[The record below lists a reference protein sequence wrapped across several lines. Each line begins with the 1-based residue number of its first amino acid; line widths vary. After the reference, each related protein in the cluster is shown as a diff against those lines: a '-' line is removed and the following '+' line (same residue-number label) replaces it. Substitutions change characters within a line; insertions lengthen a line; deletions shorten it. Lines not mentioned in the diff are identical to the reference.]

1 MDISLLN
8 PFAHAVPK
16 SVDASISNANAACI
30 AFNHASAA
38 PALIPPGP
46 NGNAQTASETQDHR
60 RLHSLFAGHYL
71 AAGRLDGIVAIWDIE
86 TRSRLRWFDA
96 HIKQVTS
103 LAWSPHGRY
112 LASSSLDWN
121 VIVWDLG
128 LKTGATQPARK
139 RTIRFDAP
147 VLEVRFSPVSSLI
160 LLAVLETQQ
169 AYIIDLRRPKYT
181 LEQVPL
187 HTPQDEPNQAGPSET
202 TPNSTLPTTKAE
214 ESSPVPPYP
223 LPPDPLPA
231 ISLEPSAYSTA
242 VFTPDGKFIFA
253 GTSKGHLHVVDPQTG
268 KTISKLSATAPSGIR
283 ELAFDRTGSK
293 LLINATDRTIRTF
306 LVEYDYST
314 LSPDGQSTWPFPAP
328 ISSDPQHDNKA
339 IDNAPDHNMDVANP
353 ASEPEI
359 KHDIQ
364 SITTTAAATPVV
376 LMPVHKLIDLVNR
389 TPWNGIG
396 WSGHGGEYV
405 YAGAAH
411 KASHNIYIW
420 DMATG
425 TLEKVLQ
432 GPKDPLVDVD
442 WHPTRPVIAS
452 VCSTGAVHFWFSK
465 SEEAWSA
472 YAPQFQ
478 ELEENIQYEER
489 EEEFDLEDQDELSR
503 RKQDEEEALVDI
515 SGTFP
520 PSLLPPGMPLLTGLP
535 HSKMQDVDDDVKVR
549 RTKSDLLGAGEG
561 TGRANDG
568 NGVQVA
574 ARAAFTWRWVRTGGS
589 GSFEADDDIDPHFV
603 IPVQLED
610 GNSSSDGSSRSG

>member
-30 AFNHASAA
+30 AFNHPSAA
-38 PALIPPGP
+38 PALSAPVPSGH
-46 NGNAQTASETQDHR
+46 AQTGSDAQDHR
-60 RLHSLFAGHYL
+60 RPHSLFAGHYL

-86 TRSRLRWFDA
+86 TRSCLRWFDA
-96 HIKQVTS
+96 H
-103 LAWSPHGRY
+103 
-112 LASSSLDWN
+112 
-121 VIVWDLG
+121 
-128 LKTGATQPARK
+128 TGAIQPARK

-147 VLEVRFSPVSSLI
+147 VLEVRFSPVHSLL

-169 AYIIDLRRPKYT
+169 AFIIDLRRPKYT

-187 HTPQDEPNQAGPSET
+187 PQSQNESNEAGPSE
-202 TPNSTLPTTKAE
+202 PPSTSAPPPTDAA
-214 ESSPVPPYP
+214 ESSPVPHYP

-231 ISLEPSAYSTA
+231 ITLDSSAYTTA
-242 VFTPDGKFIFA
+242 VFTPDGKFVFA
-253 GTSKGHLHVVDPQTG
+253 GTSKGYLHVIDPQTG
-268 KTISKLSATAPSGIR
+268 KTIAKLSATAPSGIR
-283 ELAFDRTGSK
+283 ELAFDRTGNK
-293 LLINATDRTIRTF
+293 LVINATDRTIRTF
-306 LVEYDYST
+306 LVEYDHGV
-314 LSPDGQSTWPFPAP
+314 LSPHGRSTWPFPPP
-328 ISSDPQHDNKA
+328 ITSDLQHETDTKTA
-339 IDNAPDHNMDVANP
+339 VESESNMDLD
-353 ASEPEI
+353 S
-359 KHDIQ
+359 
-364 SITTTAAATPVV
+364 AAAAADTAEDNNPHASPNAVV

-405 YAGAAH
+405 HAGAAH

-503 RKQDEEEALVDI
+503 RKQDEEEALVDV
-515 SGTFP
+515 SGTFAP
-520 PSLLPPGMPLLTGLP
+520 RLLPPGMPLLVAPKNDPEPRHIEISDVNGDTKPVNPDRLGGEDGLNQ
-535 HSKMQDVDDDVKVR
+535 HLISNGD
-549 RTKSDLLGAGEG
+549 
-561 TGRANDG
+561 
-568 NGVQVA
+568 GVQREGSHHVE
-574 ARAAFTWRWVRTGGS
+574 ARAAFTWRWVRTGANGIPES
-589 GSFEADDDIDPHFV
+589 YEADDDVDPHFV
-603 IPVQLED
+603 VPVQLED
-610 GNSSSDGSSRSG
+610 GNSSSDGSSRSD